1 MPTLPIDGSTI
12 TLQDLESVAR
22 TGRPVRL
29 ADASIERMRGA
40 RVVVER
46 FAASPEA
53 IYGVNTG
60 FGVFARER
68 IGVEGLRDVQRNLVR
83 SHACGV
89 MEPLPADIVR
99 ATMLLLAASLA
110 RGHSGTRPMVAE
122 RLLDLLN
129 AGITPLVPSRGS
141 VGASGDLAPLAHIAL
156 VLIGEGTAL
165 VGDRAVPAMDALR
178 GAGLEPVTLEAKEGL
193 SLING
198 THLMAAIGGL
208 LHADLRRLIDA
219 SIAAAALAIDA
230 CRASAQPLDERLHRA
245 RGQQGQA
252 EVARRLRADLEG
264 SGIGPAHREG
274 DPRVQ
279 DPYCLRAA
287 PQVMGAACDLLA
299 WSQAMTARELGAV
312 TDNPLVFTAPGA
324 GPDDAP
330 GPGVAPPSATDAI
343 LSGGNFHGMPIAM
356 ALDVI
361 PMALAAL
368 AGIAER
374 RIYWVLAGHDPVNP
388 VHPSLSPHPG
398 LESGYMIAQYAAA
411 ACCNEIQTC
420 CVAATAANIPT
431 SAGVEDFNSFGPA
444 AGFKAMRARELA
456 TQVIAIELLVMA
468 EALEYQR
475 PLRSGAGVERT
486 YERVRSLVT
495 RLDADRPPAPDI
507 ARLAAAIRAGHF
519 GAPA

>member
-1 MPTLPIDGSTI
+1 MPTLSIDGSTI
-12 TLQDLESVAR
+12 TLVDLESVAR

-29 ADASIERMRGA
+29 ADVSIERMRAA

-68 IGVEGLRDVQRNLVR
+68 IGLEGLRDVQRNLVR
-83 SHACGV
+83 SHASGV

-99 ATMLLLAASLA
+99 ATMLLLTASLA
-110 RGHSGTRPMVAE
+110 RGHSGARPIVAE

-129 AGITPLVPSRGS
+129 AGITPVVPSRGS

-156 VLIGEGTAL
+156 VLLGEGTAL
-165 VGDRAVPAMDALR
+165 VRDRAVPAADALR
-178 GAGLEPVTLEAKEGL
+178 DAGLAPVTLEAKEGL

-208 LHADLRRLIDA
+208 LHADLRRLVDA

-230 CRASAQPLDERLHRA
+230 CRASAQPLDGRLHRA

-252 EVARRLRADLEG
+252 EVARRLRADLDG

-287 PQVMGAACDLLA
+287 PQVMGAACDLIA
-299 WSQAMTARELGAV
+299 WSHAMTARELGAV
-312 TDNPLVFTAPGA
+312 TDNPLVFSAPGA
-324 GPDDAP
+324 GSDDAA
-330 GPGVAPPSATDAI
+330 GAPTAADAI
-343 LSGGNFHGMPIAM
+343 VSGGNFHGMPIAM

-374 RIYWVLAGHDPVNP
+374 RVYWVLAGHDPVNP

-431 SAGVEDFNSFGPA
+431 SAGVEDFNSFGPS
-444 AGFKAMRARELA
+444 AGFKAMRALELA